1 MAAAKNIAARL
12 AGKAKDKFG
21 QQNEEKAKD
30 EAAKKFFMGKDDK
43 TKKIKKLS
51 ESAKRQVAVR
61 REKAIRDG
69 LLGGEPVISM
79 KEVLQQIKMTRYYTY
94 FRDAQ
99 VETVEHYARKT
110 DQEVEDLLRTVEKLN
125 DFQIPYAHRVKIF
138 KALRMRWF
146 NDPKR
151 VNTYID
157 TDALPRIFL
166 AKRDY
171 RQFDTEV
178 AFETIES
185 ERQRMICRRNN
196 KGDEEESKRQ
206 QFEVRTRHPEHYYEL
221 RDVQRCIQEWRA
233 YDPRRM
239 LKEDPR
245 EEYFMQRLRGL
256 ELRIAASMQEET
268 KRDSKKYTYMS
279 QLRIIR
285 FIFTIM
291 TMWMVAF
298 AWSNGKEGLSYRY
311 VVIRT
316 VTSNHLMAGLTF
328 FMCSQFAYGISTHL
342 KKNVNRARATKMHDA
357 TKKLNANIVT
367 FRLESAD
374 KRVEKYDETMEGLM
388 DHFGLGEKHLKK
400 IVNQEDLAH
409 QGFDAWFEN
418 VMSKPFTKY
427 DVALDLRES
436 YDNLQ
441 NDPSV
446 PSHPQERDEQGRPVV
461 DRVGEIEKARKKNA
475 VKTHALAANPS
486 TALQAATEFFDEGK
500 NAAEIEEF
508 ENMRKALE
516 KLVKAE
522 IKGADGDS
530 DSSSS

>member
-1 MAAAKNIAARL
+1 
-12 AGKAKDKFG
+12 
-21 QQNEEKAKD
+21 
-30 EAAKKFFMGKDDK
+30 
-43 TKKIKKLS
+43 
-51 ESAKRQVAVR
+51 
-61 REKAIRDG
+61 
-69 LLGGEPVISM
+69 
-79 KEVLQQIKMTRYYTY
+79 
-94 FRDAQ
+94 
-99 VETVEHYARKT
+99 
-110 DQEVEDLLRTVEKLN
+110 
-125 DFQIPYAHRVKIF
+125 
-138 KALRMRWF
+138 
-146 NDPKR
+146 
-151 VNTYID
+151 
-157 TDALPRIFL
+157 
-166 AKRDY
+166 
-171 RQFDTEV
+171 
-178 AFETIES
+178 
-185 ERQRMICRRNN
+185 
-196 KGDEEESKRQ
+196 
-206 QFEVRTRHPEHYYEL
+206 
-221 RDVQRCIQEWRA
+221 
-233 YDPRRM
+233 
-239 LKEDPR
+239 
-245 EEYFMQRLRGL
+245 
-256 ELRIAASMQEET
+256 
-268 KRDSKKYTYMS
+268 
-279 QLRIIR
+279 
-285 FIFTIM
+285 
-291 TMWMVAF
+291 
-298 AWSNGKEGLSYRY
+298 
-311 VVIRT
+311 
-316 VTSNHLMAGLTF
+316 
-328 FMCSQFAYGISTHL
+328 
-342 KKNVNRARATKMHDA
+342 MHDA